1 MKMYRSKKNILYIM
15 ALRIKCHQ
23 KFIKCGALEWKITL
37 CSSLILNCFLASEKS
52 SMRGWGRQMIKVM
65 NASFGLN

>member
-1 MKMYRSKKNILYIM
+1 MKIVYLVHHGTENKMSSKVYQM
-15 ALRIKCHQ
+15 W
-23 KFIKCGALEWKITL
+23 GALEWKITL